1 MSLGPVTRCSEM
13 ACQERWDRDLVGP
26 ERSEA
31 CGGSRDA
38 LRGRGGLLNVPERDL
53 LGMEEMDSW
62 GGGKGLW
69 EGSWGLGGLRRSFR
83 MVGVEWWGGWM
94 SSRYIYRG

>member
-1 MSLGPVTRCSEM
+1 MSLGPVTRSSKM
-13 ACQERWDRDLVGP
+13 TCQERWDCGLVGP

-53 LGMEEMDSW
+53 LGMGKMGKDLEAEKDFQNGMGLLGFGW
-62 GGGKGLW
+62 GVG
-69 EGSWGLGGLRRSFR
+69 WGMGGLRRSFR
-83 MVGVEWWGGWM
+83 MVGVA
-94 SSRYIYRG
+94 

>member
-1 MSLGPVTRCSEM
+1 M
-13 ACQERWDRDLVGP
+13 ERWDRDLVGP

-53 LGMEEMDSW
+53 LGMEEMD
-62 GGGKGLW
+62 K
-69 EGSWGLGGLRRSFR
+69 
-83 MVGVEWWGGWM
+83 
-94 SSRYIYRG
+94 Y

>member
-1 MSLGPVTRCSEM
+1 M
-13 ACQERWDRDLVGP
+13 ERWDRDLVGP

-53 LGMEEMDSW
+53 LGMGGIGTAGEVGWISGRVLGTGRTEEELQDGW
-62 GGGKGLW
+62 G
-69 EGSWGLGGLRRSFR
+69 
-83 MVGVEWWGGWM
+83 
-94 SSRYIYRG
+94 

>member
-1 MSLGPVTRCSEM
+1 MLLGPVTRSSKM

-53 LGMEEMDSW
+53 LGMGDEE
-62 GGGKGLW
+62 GFGA
-69 EGSWGLGGLRRSFR
+69 
-83 MVGVEWWGGWM
+83 
-94 SSRYIYRG
+94 

>member
-1 MSLGPVTRCSEM
+1 M
-13 ACQERWDRDLVGP
+13 ERWDRDLVGP

-62 GGGKGLW
+62 GGEEDLW
-69 EGSWGLGGLRRSFR
+69 EGSLGRVLGTA
-83 MVGVEWWGGWM
+83 GGW
-94 SSRYIYRG
+94 RGIGKFTGVAFRVVLG